1 MEDSVA
7 EFDIEIFFGVL
18 VEHLKLTGANSPIEI
33 DSNLFALGLD
43 STDALN
49 LLLDLEERYSITFP
63 ESLLT
68 DNTFRTPRALIA
80 AVVALSA
87 SRPAGERKVL

>member
-7 EFDIEIFFGVL
+7 DFDVELFFGVL
-18 VEHLKLTGANSPIEI
+18 VKHLKLTGANSPIEI

-49 LLLDLEERYSITFP
+49 LLLDLEER
-63 ESLLT
+63 
-68 DNTFRTPRALIA
+68 
-80 AVVALSA
+80 SA
-87 SRPAGERKVL
+87 SRFQNRFLLTTPSEHQEH